1 MPGQTSIPVPGY
13 AELHLSTRSGH
24 VTVIGEERD
33 DVLIEGGP
41 REEHIERDGAG
52 GVRLMSGHHGSANL
66 EVRCPAGSDAV
77 VGTMSGHVRLRG
89 HLGRARVT
97 TVSGNIEAEH
107 TEALDARTISGSI
120 EVERCDGKCSLQ
132 TKSGRARCGSAE
144 KALASTI
151 SGQIQFDQAGSAKA
165 QSVSGTIEVGLHGA
179 GDVAVQTISGS
190 VRVQVPKNVR
200 PHTKLRSL
208 SGRPRVE
215 CEPGND
221 CEIAVRSM
229 SGKIEVVPA

>member
-13 AELHLSTRSGH
+13 ADLHLSTRSGH

-41 REEHIERDGAG
+41 RDEHIERDGAG
-52 GVRLMSGHHGSANL
+52 GVRFMSANHGSSNV
-66 EVRCPAGSDAV
+66 EVRCPTGSDVAA
-77 VGTMSGHVRLRG
+77 GTMSGHVRLRG
-89 HLGRARVT
+89 HLGRVRVT

-107 TEALDARTISGSI
+107 VEAIDARTIAGGI
-120 EVERCDGKCSLQ
+120 EIERCDGKCALQ
-132 TKSGRARCGSAE
+132 TKSGRAQCGSAG

-151 SGQIQFDQAGSAKA
+151 SGQIRFDQAGSAKA
-165 QSVSGTIEVGLHGA
+165 QTVSGTVEVGLQGA

-190 VRVQVPKNVR
+190 VRVQVPKSVR

-229 SGKIEVVPA
+229 SGRIEVVPA